1 MSLMR
6 QRASAQRQ
14 NRLRL
19 LRIPQRVHAA
29 VAIRELSGRP
39 LTRKACH
46 PTKKTVQTM
55 TEATFNNL
63 LQWGCVAVIIIVAA
77 IVIIRKA
84 RRFSRHLKNDGPT
97 DCSCGCNGCTV
108 ANCPLPRKEVRN
120 KKLEGISKK

>member
-1 MSLMR
+1 
-6 QRASAQRQ
+6 
-14 NRLRL
+14 
-19 LRIPQRVHAA
+19 
-29 VAIRELSGRP
+29 
-39 LTRKACH
+39 
-46 PTKKTVQTM
+46 M

-84 RRFSRHLKNDGPT
+84 RRFSRHLKNDGTT
-97 DCSCGCNGCTV
+97 DCSCGCDGCTV